1 MTNLLDKKN
10 IHNFFLFIAIFS
22 FFILPRFVA
31 NIRLEEIVTVIYAFF
46 VLPYF
51 ILFCFDRKIIPC
63 IIYFIFLIFSFF
75 LSLYSDVLYY
85 DIQFF
90 NWIYFS
96 KYFLFFSFICLGYF
110 SGKFNSFNNTTIKT
124 TLYICLGLNFLWIFY
139 QIVSGNLGSLL
150 GADKAFSYG
159 LALIGEAAAFQ
170 VGSLLSLFFF
180 ISLSYFYEKES
191 LSFKVLGFLLGLFLA
206 YAVYLTQSRVS
217 LLGILLGFI
226 IYIYVRTNIFYKY
239 LIISFSVIAS
249 MWLFSIVKI
258 SISKSDNNRF
268 TLEGVLASYEARGG
282 DIWAEPIG
290 IINENI
296 FIGHG
301 LGALSHFNKNTN
313 EMHNYYLKLLLEGG
327 IFYLIVFILFLISII
342 FLKNKQ
348 NKYFISMKLYLFCLL
363 LSGFLQDSFSSNK
376 AVIPLFFLI
385 GYFLYFIKF
394 KGVRKNV

>member
-1 MTNLLDKKN
+1 MTGRLDIKKS
-10 IHNFFLFIAIFS
+10 HNFFLFIVIFS
-22 FFILPRFVA
+22 FFILPRFVGG
-31 NIRLEEIVTVIYAFF
+31 IRLEEIVTAVYAFF

-75 LSLYSDVLYY
+75 LSLYSDILYY

-96 KYFLFFSFICLGYF
+96 KYFLFFSFICLGYY
-110 SGKFNSFNNTTIKT
+110 SGKFDSFNNSAIKT
-124 TLYICLGLNFLWIFY
+124 ILYICLGLNFLWMLY
-139 QIVSGNLGSLL
+139 QIFSGNLGSLL

-170 VGSLLSLFFF
+170 VGSLLALFFF
-180 ISLSYFYEKES
+180 ISLSFSYEKES
-191 LSFKVLGFLLGLFLA
+191 LIFKILGFLFVFFLV
-206 YAVYLTQSRVS
+206 YAIYLTQSRVS
-217 LLGILLGFI
+217 LLGILLGLI
-226 IYIYVRTNIFYKY
+226 IFIYVKTNIFYKY
-239 LIISFSVIAS
+239 LIISFSIITII
-249 MWLFSIVKI
+249 WLFSILQI

-268 TLEGVLASYEARGG
+268 TLEGALASYEARGG

-301 LGALSHFNKNTN
+301 LGALSNFNKNTN

-327 IFYLIVFILFLISII
+327 LFYLIVFVLFLISIF

-348 NKYFISMKLYLFCLL
+348 NKYLISMKLYLFCLL

-376 AVIPLFFLI
+376 AVIPLFFLT